1 MKTDTLINMLATGV
15 VPVPAGTG
23 NRRFRIGLFGGAL
36 GALLLMGLVYGVR
49 QDVAETAW
57 LPMFWVKLALPLS
70 LAIPALV
77 LTQRLSQ
84 PGVRTGSIWIALL
97 LPWLLVTALAALVLL
112 KAAPNERL
120 SLLLGNTWST
130 CVFNIAL
137 VSVPVLTG
145 TLWAMKGMAPTRPA
159 LAGASCGLLSAMV
172 GTAVYALHCPE
183 MEAPFLALWYGLGM
197 LIPTA
202 VGAAIGSKY
211 LRW

>member
-1 MKTDTLINMLATGV
+1 MKTDTLISMLATGV
-15 VPVPAGTG
+15 VPVPAGAG

-36 GALLLMGLVYGVR
+36 GALLLIGLIYGVR
-49 QDVAETAW
+49 RDVAEAAW

-77 LTQRLSQ
+77 LTQRLSH
-84 PGVRTGSIWIALL
+84 PGVRPGSIWIALL
-97 LPWLLVTALAALVLL
+97 LPWLLVTAVAALVLL
-112 KAAPNERL
+112 NAAPNERL
-120 SLLLGNTWST
+120 PLLLGNTWST